1 MPKEDQSSD
10 AAKYQSAMIVHGAE
24 NCLKFYIAH
33 EKLVNN
39 GVDACYDSNMLPKI
53 TSTEPI
59 WRTNVEIDKNGAK
72 TRFLTDIRSENVDA
86 CKKIMREITHI
97 ELRHLEG
104 VKGNF
109 TIHDNKEI
117 FLPFFVDKP
126 GVPVKDMLYCTEKE
140 MVDTYTFMFDNLWR
154 QAIPAKQRIKEIE
167 EGVKREVIETIR
179 DPNEILKISQDL
191 VKNAREEI
199 MILFST
205 ANAFRRQEKTGLPEL
220 LERAATRGIEVR
232 IIVPIDDL
240 AKDRIKELK
249 QTGFDIRGNQKNA
262 FQSKLTTLIVD
273 NSLSL
278 TVELKD
284 DTKESP
290 EEAIGLATY
299 SNSESTVLSYV
310 AIFETLWSGAKEPEN
325 KTEEL
330 QQHQQQQ

>member
-1 MPKEDQSSD
+1 
-10 AAKYQSAMIVHGAE
+10 
-24 NCLKFYIAH
+24 
-33 EKLVNN
+33 
-39 GVDACYDSNMLPKI
+39 
-53 TSTEPI
+53 
-59 WRTNVEIDKNGAK
+59 
-72 TRFLTDIRSENVDA
+72 
-86 CKKIMREITHI
+86 
-97 ELRHLEG
+97 
-104 VKGNF
+104 
-109 TIHDNKEI
+109 
-117 FLPFFVDKP
+117 
-126 GVPVKDMLYCTEKE
+126 MLYCTEKE

-205 ANAFRRQEKTGLPEL
+205 ANAFRRQEKTGLLEL

-249 QTGFDIRGNQKNA
+249 QTGFDIRDNQKNA

-284 DTKESP
+284 DTKESS

-310 AIFETLWSGAKEPEN
+310 AIFETLWRGAKEPEN

-330 QQHQQQQ
+330 QQHQQQQQ